1 MRSFAR
7 IRVLLLGA
15 AVCCGSGLGVLC
27 TPVYASSPAPTYSA
41 VTTVEGTHLPVGGE
55 GTLVVK
61 VSNVGDAFAE
71 GGVSPIVIKDELPEG
86 LEASAISSEQALCE
100 LTGLRCVYGGSIVPF
115 ELYTAVTVDI
125 SVKVKPGVSGAL
137 LNEVSVGGGGSKV
150 IAVSKEAVVVRDGP
164 VGNGIERAPFVAT
177 NEDGSQDTLAGSHPF
192 QVTSTVIPDTVNTKD
207 VRLELPDGL
216 LGNTNVVP
224 QCSTEAFEAIEH
236 EQRDACPS
244 STALGVATAVLS
256 TGTYTVP
263 LFNLVPSPGEPAR
276 FGFEVQHI
284 PVILDTSVRTGH
296 GYGVTVNVHNVPQLE
311 GFQES
316 QVTVWGV
323 PAEPVHN
330 TLRGWGCQELYF
342 YGESGVP
349 CENPEDPEIAFLTMP
364 TSCSGAEGLSVSAT
378 GDTWQDQS
386 LSMEETRFTPV
397 EGLTGCNELRFEPG
411 VKVAPDG
418 QAASTP
424 TGLSVDITEPQ
435 QGAVNPTGVSG
446 ADEKTITV
454 TLPEGFTTDPSG
466 ADGLE
471 ACTAAEIGYE
481 KTNEA
486 GLEEF
491 TSGQPSCPD
500 ASKIATVKAKTPLLP
515 HALEG
520 AVYLASPQNY
530 ASGGLENPFGSLVA
544 LYLVAE
550 DPVSGVL
557 VKLPGRVSLNGATGQ
572 LTATFTNIPQVPVEE
587 TELHFFGSARAP
599 LNTPAA
605 CGVYTT
611 NTVITPWSGTTPV
624 SPSSAFAITT
634 GPDGTGSAGCAPT
647 RAFNPGFN
655 AETTSIQAAAF
666 TPFTLTMTRPD
677 QDQTLGGVELQMP
690 PGLLGSLSK
699 VALCAEPQA
708 SLGECG
714 EGSLIGSTVVS
725 AGLGGDP
732 FTVTGGKIYM
742 TVGYN
747 GAPFGLSIV
756 QPAKA
761 GPFVLQEGRPVVV
774 RASVFVNPVTAALRI
789 VTGPVPKIIDGIP
802 LQLQHVNA
810 TIERPGFVFNPTNCT
825 ATAING
831 SLTSSEGATAAVS
844 SPFQVTN
851 CGNLAFNPVLTASTS
866 GKTSKAGGA
875 SLAVKLTYPAGPYDA
890 NIKEVKVDLPLQ
902 LPSRLTTLQKA
913 CTAAQFNANPAGCP
927 AESIVGHAKA
937 TTPVI
942 PEPLEGP
949 AYFVS
954 HGGEAFPSLIIVLQG
969 YGITIDLTGTT
980 QIKKGITSSTFST
993 IPDAPV
999 GTFELTLP
1007 QGKYSALAA
1016 NGNLCKTKLSMPT
1029 YYQGQNGTETHT
1041 TTPITTTSCP
1051 KLKPANKKH
1060 KAEKKTHSKTKKH

>member
-1 MRSFAR
+1 MRG
-7 IRVLLLGA
+7 IGA
-15 AVCCGSGLGVLC
+15 LRPTLIAVAACMLAGLACSGEA
-27 TPVYASSPAPTYSA
+27 YASTLAPTFSA
-41 VTTVEGTHLPVGGE
+41 VTTVEGTKLPVGGE
-55 GTLVVK
+55 GTLVLQ
-61 VSNVGDAFAE
+61 VSNVGDANAE
-71 GGVSPIVIKDELPEG
+71 GTISPIVVEDTLPEG
-86 LEASAISSEQALCE
+86 LAANAISSPQGSCE
-100 LTGLRCVYGGSIVPF
+100 LSTLRCSSEATILPF
-115 ELYTAVTVDI
+115 ELFTAVTVDI
-125 SVKVKPGVSGAL
+125 TVKVKAGVSGSL
-137 LNEVSVGGGGSKV
+137 SNEVSVGGGGSSV
-150 IAVSKEAVVVRDGP
+150 VAVSREAVLVSDEP
-164 VGNGIERAPFVAT
+164 VGNGLERAPFLAT
-177 NEDGSQDTLAGSHPF
+177 NENGSQDTLAGSHPF
-192 QVTSTVIPDTVNTKD
+192 EVTSTVIPDTLNTKD

-224 QCSTEAFEAIEH
+224 QCSTEAFEALEH
-236 EQRDACPS
+236 QGRNACPS
-244 STALGVATAVLS
+244 ATALGVATAVLKGS
-256 TGTYTVP
+256 PYTVP

-276 FGFEVQHI
+276 LGFEVQHI

-296 GYGVTVNVHNVPQLE
+296 GYGVTVEVHNVPQLE
-311 GFQES
+311 EFKES

-323 PAEPVHN
+323 PANPVHN
-330 TLRGWGCQELYF
+330 TLRGWGCQELYY
-342 YGESGVP
+342 YGAAQVP
-349 CENPEDPEIAFLTMP
+349 CENPENPEIAFLTMP

-378 GDTWQDQS
+378 GSTWQQKT
-386 LSMEETRFTPV
+386 LSKEETTFTPV
-397 EGLTGCNELRFEPG
+397 EGLTGCNELRFEPE

-424 TGLSVDITEPQ
+424 TGLAVSIDEPQ

-454 TLPEGFTTDPSG
+454 TLPEGFTASPSG

-471 ACTAAEIGYE
+471 ACTPAEIGFE
-481 KTNEA
+481 RINTA
-486 GLEEF
+486 GVEEF
-491 TSGQPSCPD
+491 TPARPTCPE
-500 ASKIATVKAKTPLLP
+500 ASKIATVRAKTPLLP

-530 ASGGLENPFGSLVA
+530 HSGSLENPFGSLVA
-544 LYLVAE
+544 MYLVAE

-557 VKLPGRVSLNGATGQ
+557 AKLPGRVSLNELTGQ

-587 TELHFFGSARAP
+587 AELHFFGSARAP
-599 LNTPAA
+599 LNTPAE
-605 CGVYTT
+605 CGIYTT
-611 NTVITPWSGTTPV
+611 NTSITPWSGTEAV
-624 SPSSAFAITT
+624 QPSSGFAITT
-634 GPDGTGSAGCAPT
+634 GPNGSGPAGCAPL

-655 AETTSIQAAAF
+655 AETTNIQAGAF

-677 QDQTLGGVELQMP
+677 QDQTLGGIELQMP

-699 VALCAEPQA
+699 VALCPEPQA

-714 EGSLIGSTVVS
+714 ESSLIGSTIVS

-732 FTVTGGKIYM
+732 YTVTGGKVYM

-747 GAPFGLSIV
+747 GAPYGLSIV

-774 RASVFVNPVTAALRI
+774 RAAVYVNPVTAALRI
-789 VTGPVPKIIDGIP
+789 VSGAVPKIIDGIP
-802 LQLQHVNA
+802 LQIQHVNV
-810 TIERPGFVFNPTNCT
+810 TVERPGFVFNPTNCT
-825 ATAING
+825 ATTITGN
-831 SLTSSEGATAAVS
+831 LTSSEGATAAVA

-851 CGNLAFNPVLTASTS
+851 CGNLAFNPKLTATTN
-866 GKTSKAGGA
+866 GKTSKANGA

-937 TTPVI
+937 TTPVL
-942 PEPLEGP
+942 PVPLEGP

-954 HGGEAFPSLIIVLQG
+954 HGGEAFPSLVIVLQG
-969 YGITIDLTGTT
+969 YGTTIELTGTT

-999 GTFELTLP
+999 GTFEMTLP

-1016 NGNLCKTKLSMPT
+1016 NGNLCKTKLTMPT
-1029 YYQGQNGTETHT
+1029 YYIAQNGTEIHT

-1051 KLKPANKKH
+1051 KAKPAKKH
-1060 KAEKKTHSKTKKH
+1060 KGKKTKKQKKPKK